1 MKKVNLSLV
10 LIFALLI
17 LSCTGKHNK
26 NQISEEQEKIFLY
39 KGNKITTVAFRALS
53 SNLKQAL
60 NTHGVSEAIKHCSL
74 KADPLIDSL
83 SREYKVKIKRTS
95 LFIRNPENIPNTEE
109 LEILESYN
117 IKFETNKELKARLE
131 IHEDGTIAYYKPI
144 TIFTPLCL
152 ICHGKLVSNVLDE
165 NYKVIKEIYPNDKA
179 IGYELGDFRGIWSI
193 NFDTE
198 EEK

>member
-1 MKKVNLSLV
+1 M
-10 LIFALLI
+10 
-17 LSCTGKHNK
+17 LSCTVKHNK

-39 KGNKITTVAFRALS
+39 KGNKITTLAFGALS

-60 NTHGVSEAIKHCSL
+60 NAQGISGAIKYCSL

-83 SREYKVKIKRTS
+83 SREYNVKIKRTS
-95 LFIRNPENIPNTEE
+95 LFLRNQENKPNKEE

-117 IKFETNKELKARLE
+117 IAFEADEELKASLE

-179 IGYELGDFRGIWSI
+179 IGYELGDLRGIWSI